1 MNTLCE
7 FLKQG
12 IDKWPLC
19 AHYSE
24 LLQMASEKFS
34 ISKEEARKRY
44 GLLTYKEWN
53 VLLNK

>member
-1 MNTLCE
+1 MNTLNE

-19 AHYSE
+19 GHYSE
-24 LLQMASEKFS
+24 LLQMAIDKFS
-34 ISKEEARKRY
+34 ITKEEARKRY
-44 GLLTYKEWN
+44 GRLTYKEWN

>member
-1 MNTLCE
+1 MNTLNE
-7 FLKQG
+7 LLKQG
-12 IDKWPLC
+12 VDKWPLC

-34 ISKEEARKRY
+34 ISKEEARKRF